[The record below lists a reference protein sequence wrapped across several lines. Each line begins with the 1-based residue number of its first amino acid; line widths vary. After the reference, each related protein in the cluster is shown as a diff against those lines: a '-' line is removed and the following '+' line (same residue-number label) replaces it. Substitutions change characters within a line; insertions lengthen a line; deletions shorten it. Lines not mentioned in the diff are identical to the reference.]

1 MTLTPMVF
9 LPLELWEEVPARL
22 DRMRSIDPKHFLTL
36 VCEAWA
42 WMGRG
47 YPAKAAEVAERARQ
61 LSASLEWEIS
71 VFSTNCT
78 LALAYAAMARVVE
91 SRAAPPPT
99 GAAMDRH
106 EQLNPAGP

>member
-9 LPLELWEEVPARL
+9 LPLERWEEVPARL
-22 DRMRSIDPKHFLTL
+22 DRMRAIDPKHFLTL

-61 LSASLEWEIS
+61 LSASREWEIS
-71 VFSTNCT
+71 VFWTNCT
-78 LALAYAAMARVVE
+78 PALAYAAMRRVVDA
-91 SRAAPPPT
+91 RAALPPP
-99 GAAMDRH
+99 GAALDMPG
-106 EQLNPAGP
+106 PAIR